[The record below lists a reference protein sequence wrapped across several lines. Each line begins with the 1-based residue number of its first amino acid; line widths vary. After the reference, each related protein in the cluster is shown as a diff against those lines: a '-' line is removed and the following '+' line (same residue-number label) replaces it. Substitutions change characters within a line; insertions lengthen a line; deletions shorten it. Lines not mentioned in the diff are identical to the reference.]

1 MRLPLCLVTAL
12 LALGCATGSLAT
24 TRDPTPSLLHH
35 YSPLAHVER
44 RSAPAYGARV
54 QRWWLISA
62 RGDTFHALW
71 RPVPA
76 GAKRPWTAVMLG
88 GFDTGDR
95 AALLF
100 PEDSTFNALA
110 VDWPWRGPNRLSPAE
125 FAMRLP
131 AIQRAVM
138 RSPSV
143 LALGAEAVAQTR
155 GVDASRI
162 VLVGASLGAPPALAA
177 LRLTTLPDAVVLVDA
192 GADIELLVS
201 DALQRE
207 GWHRGPA
214 ELSAAGAIQWLWPLE
229 PALNAPAA
237 TGLPVLLMNS
247 TGDERVPRASAAKLH
262 ASLPHATVRWRNG
275 PHLRPSQP
283 GVIARLVADVN
294 TWLRGQPA
302 RPRAAAGALAPGPAA
317 R

>member
-1 MRLPLCLVTAL
+1 MRLPLRLVAIL
-12 LALGCATGSLAT
+12 LALACAPAARAG
-24 TRDPTPSLLHH
+24 TRDPTPSLRSH
-35 YSPLAHVER
+35 YSPLARVER
-44 RSAPAYGARV
+44 RAAPAYGARV

-62 RGDTFHALW
+62 RGDTFRALW

-76 GAKRPWTAVMLG
+76 GVKRPWTAVMLG

-95 AALLF
+95 AALLL
-100 PEDSTFNALA
+100 PEDSTFNTLA
-110 VDWPWRGPNRLSPAE
+110 VDWPWRGPHRLSPAE
-125 FAMRLP
+125 FVIRLP

-143 LALGAEAVAQTR
+143 LALGAEAVARTR

-177 LRLTTLPDAVVLVDA
+177 LRLTPLPDAVVLVDA
-192 GADIELLVS
+192 GADLELLVR
-201 DALQRE
+201 DALRRE
-207 GWHRGPA
+207 GWLSGPA
-214 ELSAAGAIQWLWPLE
+214 ALSAAGAFQWLWPLE

-237 TGLPVLLMNS
+237 AGLPVLLMNS
-247 TGDERVPRASAAKLH
+247 TGDERVPRASAARLH

-275 PHLRPSQP
+275 PHLRPSQR

-294 TWLRGQPA
+294 AWLRSP
-302 RPRAAAGALAPGPAA
+302 
-317 R
+317 